1 MISKEQYESMKAE
14 HEEGCRL
21 NDYSKMVMIGSEKDS
36 LMREYLR
43 ESGECK
49 HGYIEEIQ
57 GGQIER
63 CRICNKTWGG

>member
-1 MISKEQYESMKAE
+1 MI
-14 HEEGCRL
+14 
-21 NDYSKMVMIGSEKDS
+21 MIGSDEDL
-36 LMREYLR
+36 LMKEYLR

-49 HGYIEEIQ
+49 HTSIEEIQ

>member
-1 MISKEQYESMKAE
+1 MISKEQYEKMKSD

-21 NDYSKMVMIGSEKDS
+21 NDYSKMIMIGSDEDL
-36 LMREYLR
+36 LMKEYLR

-49 HGYIEEIQ
+49 HTSIEEIQ

-63 CRICNKTWGG
+63 CRICNKTWGR